1 MNYINKIVLVFF
13 SLLLVILL
21 ILLVINLN
29 SNKYKFAPVI
39 SDCPDY
45 WETTTDASNNIVCL
59 NTHNLGNNS
68 SGCYFPKL
76 VYKKNKLN
84 TYLMYYSNMTL
95 KCYLKR
101 IFNACNVT
109 WDGLTNNETLK
120 C

>member
-29 SNKYKFAPVI
+29 DNKYKFVPVT

-45 WETTTDASNNIVCL
+45 WETSTDASNNIVCK
-59 NTHNLGNNS
+59 NTHNLGNNNCS
-68 SGCYFPKL
+68 NNSEFR
-76 VYKKNKLN
+76 YKKNSLN
-84 TYLMYYSNMTL
+84 TYVNFANNMTL
-95 KCYLKR
+95 KCFFKMIL
-101 IFNACNVT
+101 NQCNIT
-109 WDGLTNNETLK
+109 WDGLTNNDSLK